1 MKYTFFDQYERHFD
15 EKDVLKSLHMPEDH
29 PFGESIAA
37 LLERT
42 DRIACPKAFFIE
54 CEVEQIEDGVVT
66 VARHDFYSPIL
77 CKKLEGAK
85 VVYPYLST
93 CGRELADFGLELTD
107 MMEKYASD
115 AVMEFY
121 RRQIDVIAKGAVEN
135 LLPEK
140 TVVSTSNP
148 GSLIDWHI
156 SEQKTLF
163 DLFGE
168 AGERSG
174 VVLNDSYLMFPVKSV
189 AGIAFGSSGVM
200 HDCELCQKENCP
212 GRKAAFNMKAY
223 LAAKDEE
230 M

>member
-1 MKYTFFDQYERHFD
+1 MKYTFIDSYERHFD
-15 EKDVLKSLHMPEDH
+15 EKDVLKSIRMPADH

-37 LLERT
+37 LLAKT
-42 DRIACPKAFFIE
+42 DQIASPKAFYMESVVEKIE
-54 CEVEQIEDGVVT
+54 NGVVT
-66 VARHDFYSPIL
+66 VDGHAFHSPIL
-77 CKKLEGAK
+77 CKKLK
-85 VVYPYLST
+85 DCKIVYPYLST
-93 CGRELADFGLELTD
+93 CGKELADYGLELTD
-107 MMEKYASD
+107 MMDKFAFD

-121 RRQIDVIAKGAVEN
+121 RRQIDAAVKGAIEN

-156 SEQKTLF
+156 REQRTLF
-163 DLFGE
+163 NLFGE
-168 AGERSG
+168 AGEKSG
-174 VVLNDSYLMFPVKSV
+174 VVLNENYLMFPVKSV
-189 AGIAFGSSGVM
+189 AGIAFGGSGVS

-212 GRKAAFNMKAY
+212 GRKAPFSMKAY